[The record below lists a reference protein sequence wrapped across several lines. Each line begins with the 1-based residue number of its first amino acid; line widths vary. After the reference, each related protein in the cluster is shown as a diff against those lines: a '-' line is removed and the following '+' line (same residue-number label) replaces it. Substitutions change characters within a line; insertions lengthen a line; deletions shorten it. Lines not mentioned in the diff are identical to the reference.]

1 MPDKEMVTLCGSML
15 LLSPTSPCS
24 LFLFLTYTESLL
36 QIDIHSIE
44 NPKQD
49 TDINKTLTGFLSP
62 SFDAFST
69 FLHEQEENT

>member
-1 MPDKEMVTLCGSML
+1 MWLNATPLTHL
-15 LLSPTSPCS
+15 S
-24 LFLFLTYTESLL
+24 LFPVFDFSHIQSPYYRST
-36 QIDIHSIE
+36 IHSIE

-49 TDINKTLTGFLSP
+49 TDINKNLTGFLSP